1 MFIGAIN
8 LLECKILHACILI
21 CIFFIDYMVSWGNYG
36 KNSTD
41 NIKLQAIVKNRKNL
55 CKQLFIFKLS

>member
-8 LLECKILHACILI
+8 LLECKILHVCILI

-41 NIKLQAIVKNRKNL
+41 NIKLQAIVKNGK
-55 CKQLFIFKLS
+55 KLM